1 MFAFS
6 SRMKNDKYIWA
17 LIIVF
22 LTFIGA
28 FRTINVGTDTG
39 AWYYYNWVMT
49 TFDPSTWNHFTPFEP
64 GYNLF
69 IAFVKQYISN
79 EYIAVYGLTFIIGF
93 GCISYVMR
101 KYSVNSWFSVLLLY
115 AFCFYFSYMNLMRQT
130 LSMSICYVFI
140 MAYLSRKINLIVY
153 ILLIFTISIL
163 IHGTAVFFLVIPIF
177 RLLENKRIKKIYLYA
192 ILFLCVLIFVK
203 PDLIR
208 SVISLSSSVLSVRY
222 YSYVEWGLQLDSNY
236 SLLEQIMYVCLGLLL
251 VYYNKGDKYKTLLF
265 VYIFA
270 VVLRGMFINV
280 IPIISRVVS
289 LGMISLIIIIP
300 NMTTDITDKKMR
312 LLFIAAILIISLI
325 VFINALEHN
334 YSEVVP
340 YSNVLIS

>member
-1 MFAFS
+1 MLLLIFVFS

-17 LIIVF
+17 LITVF

-28 FRTINVGTDTG
+28 FRTIDVGTDTG
-39 AWYYYNWVMT
+39 WYYYNWVLT
-49 TFDPSTWNHFTPFEP
+49 TFNPATWNHFTHFEL

-79 EYIAVYGLTFIIGF
+79 EYIAVYGLTFIISF

-101 KYSVNSWFSVLLLY
+101 KYSVNSWFSVLLFY
-115 AFCFYFSYMNLMRQT
+115 TFCFYFLCMNIMRQT

-153 ILLIFTISIL
+153 ILLIYVLSIL
-163 IHGTAVFFLVIPIF
+163 IHGTTVFFLAIPLF
-177 RLLENKRIKKIYLYA
+177 RLLENVKINKIYLYA
-192 ILFLCVLIFVK
+192 ILLLSLLFFVNPK
-203 PDLIR
+203 LVQNMIT
-208 SVISLSSSVLSVRY
+208 LSSSVLSVRY

-251 VYYNKGDKYKTLLF
+251 VYYNKGNKYKTLLF
-265 VYIFA
+265 VYIFV

-280 IPIISRVVS
+280 VPIISRVVS
-289 LGMISLIIIIP
+289 LGMTSLIIIIP
-300 NMTTDITDKKMR
+300 N
-312 LLFIAAILIISLI
+312 
-325 VFINALEHN
+325 
-334 YSEVVP
+334 
-340 YSNVLIS
+340 